1 MYKRQVLPD
10 LTFAK
15 LSSFSVYSQIT
26 VTAVAAEGEPARAL
40 ECPEGTPLLLIE
52 QIFLQQDGSRV
63 GVQHHYSRA
72 PRGKLTGTSG
82 HRQ

>member
-1 MYKRQVLPD
+1 M
-10 LTFAK
+10 
-15 LSSFSVYSQIT
+15 
-26 VTAVAAEGEPARAL
+26 
-40 ECPEGTPLLLIE
+40 LLIE